1 MTVERL
7 RAAHDVAS
15 FTCGNE
21 ELDHWLRTAA
31 LNSDRAGTARVY
43 VDIDN
48 TEIAGYFAIV
58 PHQVRR
64 ADIPSSV
71 GHGGPTTIPGF
82 LLARLAIRRDLQGE
96 GRGGELLVL
105 ALERILE
112 AIAIAGGRIIV
123 VDALDDRAAAFYRH
137 FGFAAAALG
146 ADRLVMKASRAAA
159 TLGVEWG

>member
-1 MTVERL
+1 MRERGTRPLVAHRGAQLGSGRNRTCL
-7 RAAHDVAS
+7 RGH
-15 FTCGNE
+15 
-21 ELDHWLRTAA
+21 RQQ
-31 LNSDRAGTARVY
+31 
-43 VDIDN
+43 
-48 TEIAGYFAIV
+48 IAGYFAIV